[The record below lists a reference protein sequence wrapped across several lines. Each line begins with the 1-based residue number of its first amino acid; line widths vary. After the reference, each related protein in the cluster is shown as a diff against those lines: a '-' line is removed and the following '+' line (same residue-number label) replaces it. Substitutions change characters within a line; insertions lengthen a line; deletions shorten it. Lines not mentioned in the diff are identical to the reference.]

1 MGKIKKNESAI
12 SSANTNWFGRDNSFN
27 FYKIDL
33 ENQIRI
39 RKVIEILSNEIRHK
53 GFNPKILDLGCGD
66 GEISQKILKL
76 GFDVYGID
84 LISSIAKKAKKKG
97 IKVSVGDIS
106 GYFPFR
112 DDYFD
117 IVFAGEIIEHLF
129 DTKKFL
135 SETCRVLK
143 KGGIFL
149 VTTPNLAHLP
159 DRLRLLKGESPGQ
172 ITPIH
177 NFLHLHIRHF
187 TFFSLKR
194 YLEMFNFYVEKFI
207 STTVVFSRKNTDIV
221 DKHSIFLA
229 KLFPSLGC
237 SVIIKSRKS

>member
-1 MGKIKKNESAI
+1 MEKIKRIESEI
-12 SSANTNWFGRDNSFN
+12 SSANTNWFGKNNVFH

-39 RKVIEILSNEIRHK
+39 RKVLEILSNEAKNK
-53 GFNPKILDLGCGD
+53 GFKLKILDLGCGD
-66 GEISQKILKL
+66 GEISQKILRL

-84 LISSIAKKAKKKG
+84 IIPTVVKKAKRKG
-97 IKVSVGDIS
+97 MKVSVGDIS
-106 GYFPFR
+106 GYFPFQNA
-112 DDYFD
+112 YFD

-143 KGGIFL
+143 RGGIFL

-159 DRLRLLKGESPGQ
+159 DRLRLLRGESPGQ

-187 TFFSLKR
+187 TFLSLKR
-194 YLEMFNFYVEKFI
+194 YLGMFNFCVEKFI
-207 STTVVFSRKNTDIV
+207 STTVVFSRKGTDIV

-237 SVIIKSRKS
+237 SLIIKSRKS